1 MSNDNPLPI
10 FDWQTTENKKSF
22 SYKEMICSSCSYRCS
37 QKCDWM
43 KHIITK
49 KHIRLNSNLLN
60 DNSSKK
66 HRCKCGK
73 EYIHLCSLCKHR
85 KKCDFKIENTVQ
97 IEREELPSIINTNE
111 MMLKLIEQNTELQK
125 QILELSKQP
134 IIVNNTQNINNTTN
148 NNQFNL
154 SVFLNETCK
163 DALNIDDFMDSLQ
176 LTVNDLEETG
186 RLGFVQGI
194 TRIFLQGLKDLDVT
208 RRPFHC
214 TDIKRET
221 VYIKDQDRWE
231 KETTEKK
238 LMKQALNQVVR
249 KNLKMIHVC
258 REDHPDYLRSNTQDN
273 DDYMKIY
280 LSSLGSEY
288 DDEQKRMDEK
298 IIRNVLK
305 EIILD
310 KKNELILP

>member
-1 MSNDNPLPI
+1 
-10 FDWQTTENKKSF
+10 
-22 SYKEMICSSCSYRCS
+22 
-37 QKCDWM
+37 
-43 KHIITK
+43 
-49 KHIRLNSNLLN
+49 
-60 DNSSKK
+60 
-66 HRCKCGK
+66 
-73 EYIHLCSLCKHR
+73 
-85 KKCDFKIENTVQ
+85 
-97 IEREELPSIINTNE
+97 
-111 MMLKLIEQNTELQK
+111 
-125 QILELSKQP
+125 
-134 IIVNNTQNINNTTN
+134 
-148 NNQFNL
+148 
-154 SVFLNETCK
+154 
-163 DALNIDDFMDSLQ
+163 MDSLQ

-249 KNLKMIHVC
+249 KNLKMIHVW

>member
-1 MSNDNPLPI
+1 MVE
-10 FDWQTTENKKSF
+10 WQRHIST
-22 SYKEMICSSCSYRCS
+22 
-37 QKCDWM
+37 QKHL
-43 KHIITK
+43 KGE
-49 KHIRLNSNLLN
+49 SNLPKTYN
-60 DNSSKK
+60 CSNCGKAYK
-66 HRCKCGK
+66 HRQ
-73 EYIHLCSLCKHR
+73 SLFSHR
-85 KKCDFKIENTVQ
+85 KKVHNLDDNIEPDIRDDVEDEPQ
-97 IEREELPSIINTNE
+97 IGDNPKGMITNE
-111 MMLKLIEQNTELQK
+111 MVLKLIEQNTELQK
-125 QILELSKQP
+125 QIIELSKQTT
-134 IIVNNTQNINNTTN
+134 IVNNTQNINNTTN

-154 SVFLNETCK
+154 NLFLNETCK
-163 DALNIDDFMDSLQ
+163 DALNIDDFMNSLH
-176 LTVNDLEETG
+176 LTVEDLEETG

-249 KNLKMIHVC
+249 KNLKMIHVW

-280 LSSLGSEY
+280 LSSLGSAY
-288 DDEQKRMDEK
+288 DDEQQRMDEK
-298 IIRNVLK
+298 IIRNVLR